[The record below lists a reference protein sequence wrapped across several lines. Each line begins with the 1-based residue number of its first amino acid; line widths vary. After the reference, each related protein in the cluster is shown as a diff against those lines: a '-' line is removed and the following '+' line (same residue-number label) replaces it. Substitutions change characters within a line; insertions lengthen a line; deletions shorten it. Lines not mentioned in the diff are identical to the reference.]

1 MTEKDL
7 QYRMKGKLDVCKDCV
22 MVNRN
27 HKSLH
32 KVAEDIDLNM
42 GKMIYLDIISKK
54 KPSYGGYKNWI
65 LFQDFYTKQKYYFFM
80 KAK

>member
-1 MTEKDL
+1 
-7 QYRMKGKLDVCKDCV
+7 

-80 KAK
+80 KAKWRLTEKFSLFLNKTNTTRENA